1 MPSINLFPPNEDQSK
16 LSTYANYEQ
25 SEQIDGE
32 KTRNSTFSK
41 ASEGREEIQKN
52 LVNIY
57 ETAFI

>member
-1 MPSINLFPPNEDQSK
+1 MPSINLFPPSEEQNK
-16 LSTYANYEQ
+16 LSTYANYDQGDTFDE
-25 SEQIDGE
+25 G

-57 ETAFI
+57 GAAFS